1 MHIIRKGRKI
11 IKRVKKFTGFLVLG
25 IICTIACIL
34 FFRYESSQQK
44 SRYRLTVGTAMLAIV
59 FFWGAFTSFSKK
71 YDRNAIMVI
80 EDIFQMQSGGCVVV
94 GMVQGGF
101 MVHDKVEVTSTY
113 HDNIKSK
120 IDSMEIQG
128 KKTKIA
134 KNCKVAIYL
143 KNIEPSQIHIQDKVI
158 YHE

>member
-1 MHIIRKGRKI
+1 
-11 IKRVKKFTGFLVLG
+11 
-25 IICTIACIL
+25 
-34 FFRYESSQQK
+34 
-44 SRYRLTVGTAMLAIV
+44 MLAIV

-101 MVHDKVEVTSTY
+101 MVHDKEEVTSTY